1 MADSDPQATFG
12 DVAKELNR
20 YGLAYLHIIEPRING
35 TTLVREGLEPVAAT
49 TLRQVFT
56 GKIIAAGGFEPDTAE
71 AIVVKGDADLVAF
84 GRHFIA
90 NPDLPLRIQ
99 NALPLNPY
107 DRATFYGGGERG
119 YVDYPFYKSP
129 GSEMDMP
136 AVAVFGATGHTGRF
150 VVAELLRRG
159 IRPIAIARDPAALA
173 ARNFPESKVDRRHAT
188 VDRRFS
194 QSVRRNTGGFQ
205 VPSSA
210 ARKGP

>member
-12 DVAKELNR
+12 YVAKELNR
-20 YGLAYLHIIEPRING
+20 YGLAYLHIIEPRINNS
-35 TTLVREGLEPVAAT
+35 TLVEEGLEPVAAT

-99 NALPLNPY
+99 NGLPLNPY

-136 AVAVFGATGHTGRF
+136 AVAVFGSPAPYGR
-150 VVAELLRRG
+150 LR
-159 IRPIAIARDPAALA
+159 L
-173 ARNFPESKVDRRHAT
+173 SKCRR
-188 VDRRFS
+188 
-194 QSVRRNTGGFQ
+194 
-205 VPSSA
+205 
-210 ARKGP
+210 